1 MAARPQ
7 VNIRCTD
14 ADRQRLQES
23 ARRYGTTV
31 SELVRQLP
39 DLLEATRREPI
50 AAP

>member
-1 MAARPQ
+1 MAQAAQ

-14 ADRQRLQES
+14 AERQRLQES

-31 SELVRQLP
+31 SELIRQLP

-50 AAP
+50 TAP